1 MTALHPFP
9 TARESVLPLW
19 SSPAQARRFLPDA
32 RVSDLFV
39 LLHGML
45 FTNIQLDD
53 FQSVLARFIERLELD
68 GAQEREWIMMAVV
81 NIGAVF
87 EYGRPGGIL
96 RRASGIATRDGDA
109 TSAQSQNTI
118 KVVTKKA
125 TGTTHPD
132 ISGSPDKMDID
143 DEQVQGDSETKQLS
157 GTHAGD
163 CPQELPTHFVLV
175 LQLTF
180 SMLTHVLRSPH
191 LKSSAYA
198 HPDINPYLTVILTF
212 LVTMFKHPMALQI
225 LERSIPWE
233 ELAVFFSKVPRT
245 YMTKQGLLNHTSQIQ
260 SSSSTTADRGKW
272 SMLTNG
278 CAPPLPE
285 DWCMRGMEWV
295 GRRVFERGYWKTDS
309 MRDECKTELDALGKT
324 DHVDVTDGR
333 IEDDDGVDANQISVD
348 ASVRQTPRIS
358 ISQVERRWVRI
369 LRCAVGIADVVDGF
383 TWQIGTKVWTVEGR
397 LMEKVHLW
405 KEQDQVAKEE
415 EKRRI
420 GRRWAD
426 DSMEVD
432 EEDIVE
438 SEESEEDDTDSEEV
452 RELKV
457 CLCHLTL
464 IDH

>member
-19 SSPAQARRFLPDA
+19 SSPAQARRFPPDA
-32 RVSDLFV
+32 RVSHLFV

-53 FQSVLARFIERLELD
+53 FQPILARFIERLELD

-81 NIGAVF
+81 NIGAVL

-96 RRASGIATRDGDA
+96 RHASGVATRESDA
-109 TSAQSQNTI
+109 ASAQGQNAI

-125 TGTTHPD
+125 VGITHPD
-132 ISGSPDKMDID
+132 ISGSLDKMDID
-143 DEQVQGDSETKQLS
+143 DEQAQGDSESKQIS

-163 CPQELPTHFVLV
+163 CPQELPAHFVLA

-198 HPDINPYLTVILTF
+198 HPDVNPYLTVILTF
-212 LVTMFKHPMALQI
+212 LVTMFKYPIALQI
-225 LERSIPWE
+225 LERSLPWE
-233 ELAVFFSKVPRT
+233 ELAIFFSKVPRA
-245 YMTKQGLLNHTSQIQ
+245 YMIKQGLLNHTSQFQ
-260 SSSSTTADRGKW
+260 SSSSTAADRGKW

-324 DHVDVTDGR
+324 DHVDVTDGT
-333 IEDDDGVDANQISVD
+333 IEDDDGVDANQTSAD
-348 ASVRQTPRIS
+348 ASIRSTPKIS

-383 TWQIGTKVWTVEGR
+383 TWQTGTKVWAVEGR
-397 LMEKVHLW
+397 LMEKVRLW

-438 SEESEEDDTDSEEV
+438 SEESEDETDSEEV

-457 CLCHLTL
+457 CLCHLIL
-464 IDH
+464 IVH